1 MNTKPGK
8 ILVIDDDRDILLTT
22 RVVLKKQFGLIK
34 TESDPE
40 MILQQLE
47 NELFDIILLD
57 MNFSAGATSGKE
69 GMKWLREIRKKDG
82 SAHVIMMTAYGDI
95 DLAVKAMKEGAADFI
110 VKPWD
115 NQKLMATVINAYRLS
130 QSKREIIELRRK
142 QELLHQDLDQEFS
155 EIIGRSDRMKVVFD
169 TISKVA
175 KTDANVLIL
184 GENGTGKELIARA
197 LHRESERSQEIF
209 VSVDLGAI
217 PETLFE
223 SELFGHVKGAF
234 TDAGEDRSGRFE
246 VASGGTLFLDE
257 IGNLSLPLQS
267 KLLSVVQNRVINR
280 VGSSRETAINIR
292 LICATNMPLYKMVQE
307 KTFREDLLYRIN
319 TVEIKVPPL
328 RERRSDI
335 PLFTDHFTRLFARKY
350 NKTGIS
356 LHQDVYQK
364 LDTYSWPGNI
374 RELQHVVER
383 AIILNDK
390 DILKP
395 ADFLIMHDTTRITD
409 PVGFRM
415 EDVEKQTIQQVLE
428 KYRYNISKAADEL
441 GMARTTLYR
450 KMTKYGIS

>member
-34 TESDPE
+34 TEADPE

-69 GMKWLREIRKKDG
+69 GMKWLREIRKKDE

-115 NQKLMATVINAYRLS
+115 NQKLMATVINAFRLS

-175 KTDANVLIL
+175 QTDANVLIL

-197 LHRESERSQEIF
+197 LHRESERAKEIF

-280 VGSSRETAINIR
+280 VGSSRETPINIR
-292 LICATNMPLYKMVQE
+292 LICATNMPLYRMVQE

-335 PLFTDHFTRLFARKY
+335 PLFTDHFTQLFARKY

-395 ADFLIMHDTTRITD
+395 ADFLIMHDTSRSTD
-409 PVGFRM
+409 LVGFRM